1 MRLGLRGRILL
12 LVLAAL
18 LPPTAIALAVAV
30 DERSE
35 AREHAHNDVLDT
47 TRLTAADV
55 RQVFDTTAGVLA
67 ALAQDLA
74 REPGREYCEGLL
86 ALVPESTGR
95 YSAVGLAEPGGR
107 VSCAAAT
114 RDYRRPLESVD
125 VSSADWFRTAT
136 RTGAF
141 ALGDIGAGPLSGID
155 VLLAAHPVPGPGGGP
170 PSVLFAAIDLRR
182 LAREPALDHAPRG
195 TEFVL
200 LDDRG
205 TVVGRAPRDDRL
217 IGHRLP
223 ERPLVETVLRERQGT
238 AEVKGID
245 GVERIHA
252 FAPVGG
258 MAGDRLFITA
268 GRSSEAVYADPAADM
283 RRFLLSV
290 AIGLLMAL
298 VLVWLATKLLLQRW
312 TSAVVEAARRFG
324 AGDLTARAPV
334 PTGFGELSDVATAL
348 NSAAEDIERRQD
360 EQARLLAELVAAEE
374 ETRRRIAADIHDDT
388 AQAVAAAGLRMD
400 TLANELRDPA
410 AKEAAANART
420 ALVEANRRL
429 RRLLFE
435 LRPPALDEAGLAA
448 AVEMFLTDA
457 FEQDGVDWRV
467 DDRLDG
473 EPSPEVRAILY
484 RVVLEALTNVRK
496 HAEASL
502 VEVRLERRGV
512 GVAVRVRDDGGG
524 FDLPPPDA
532 PAERGHIGLVS
543 MRERAEAAGGRFALS
558 SSPGQGTL
566 VDFWMPE
573 PNGSASRE
581 SPAASP
587 PRPPRHDPTR
597 RASRTRAGDAS

>member
-1 MRLGLRGRILL
+1 MRIGLRGRILL

-18 LPPTAIALAVAV
+18 LPPTAIALAVAL

-35 AREHAHNDVLDT
+35 AREHAMGDVLDS

-55 RQVFDTTAGVLA
+55 RQVFNSTADVLA
-67 ALAQDLA
+67 ALAGDLS
-74 REPGREYCEGLL
+74 RSRGREYCENLL
-86 ALVPESTGR
+86 ELVPRSTDR
-95 YSAVGLAEPGGR
+95 YSAVGVASPDGR
-107 VSCAAAT
+107 VTCGTAGLAF
-114 RDYRRPLESVD
+114 DRPL
-125 VSSADWFRTAT
+125 SSADVSTASWFRRAR

-141 ALGDIGAGPLSGID
+141 SLGEIGVGPPAGVD
-155 VLLAAHPVPGPGGGP
+155 VLIAAHPVAGRGPSSP
-170 PSVLFAAIDLRR
+170 RVLFAAIDLRR
-182 LAREPALDHAPRG
+182 LAREPALNNAPRE
-195 TEFVL
+195 TTFVV

-205 TVVGRAPRDDRL
+205 VVVARAPRDDRL

-245 GVERIHA
+245 GVKRIHA

-258 MAGDRLFITA
+258 MAGDSLFITA
-268 GRSSEAVYADPAADM
+268 GRSSAAVFADPAADM

-290 AIGLLMAL
+290 AMGLIIAL
-298 VLVWLATKLLLQRW
+298 VLVWLATRLLLQRW

-324 AGDLTARAPV
+324 SGDLTARAPV

-348 NSAAEDIERRQD
+348 NSAAEDIERRQG

-400 TLANELRDPA
+400 ALASELTDPT

-435 LRPPALDEAGLAA
+435 LRPPVLDEAGLAA

-457 FEQDGVDWRV
+457 FEQHGIDWRV
-467 DDRLDG
+467 HDRLDG

-496 HAEASL
+496 HARASV
-502 VEVRLERRGV
+502 VEVMLERRGV

-524 FDLPPPDA
+524 FDLPAPDA
-532 PAERGHIGLVS
+532 PAEPGHIGVVS

-558 SSPGQGTL
+558 SSPGRGTL

-573 PNGSASRE
+573 PNGSASRGFR
-581 SPAASP
+581 AASP
-587 PRPPRHDPTR
+587 PPPRRHDPTR
-597 RASRTRAGDAS
+597 RASRTRAGGGS